1 MRRWLTEHLFLP
13 VARIGLRPDDSDEW
27 RLRKMIGIS
36 TVVWTGIPF
45 QLLIGATYLFFN
57 EPVIGLVTI
66 GFGLI
71 MLLGVFS
78 YALTRRF
85 MPHNF
90 LWLGIALVS
99 PLSACL
105 MLGGLGAS
113 GASFMWALLA
123 PLLSLVTAPPRYV
136 FFWLAAFV
144 AALLAVLA
152 LQPRFGYGNSLPTW
166 LISVMSVMNIA
177 LVSALLVLALYYF
190 VVQNQRL
197 LRLLNREREKSDNL
211 LLNILPAEVA
221 ALLRETNDTIAD
233 HYAAASVLFA
243 DVVDFTPLSATLTP
257 VELVEMLNQVF
268 SAFDDMVAAYGLE
281 KIKTI
286 GDCYMVASGV
296 PQPRSDHAPALVT
309 LALQMR
315 DYAGQHEFL
324 GHRLRFRIGINSG
337 PVVAGV
343 IGHRKFIYDLWGDA
357 VNTASRMES
366 HGQAETIQIT
376 ESTYDLIRDGFD
388 CVPRGVITVKGK
400 GEMKVWQVLR
410 AKPAVTTA

>member
-27 RLRKMIGIS
+27 RLWKMIGIS